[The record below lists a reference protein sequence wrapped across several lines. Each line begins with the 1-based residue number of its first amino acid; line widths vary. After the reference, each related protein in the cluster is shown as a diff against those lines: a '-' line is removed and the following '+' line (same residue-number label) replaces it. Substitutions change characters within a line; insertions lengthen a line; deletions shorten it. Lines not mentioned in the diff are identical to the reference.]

1 MHKGVFPIIGAWF
14 VVVVLAAVVAG
25 NALAD
30 SQNPP
35 TSLLYPLERFSENA
49 KVSVLSIVGQEK
61 GYVEQLTEKRAWD
74 YNVTLKEAQ
83 DARQK
88 GDEQTANA
96 LESVA
101 KQIAVEANVGALK
114 IEAPIVPREERLIR
128 GVSRANCDILRETAP
143 SVGKSYT
150 LNENQPVTLD
160 TGQKVTLA
168 VAYRHISTGE
178 LKAAIR
184 VEYNSTA
191 MDAFLTE
198 GATVRVGTVMATL
211 TSVPTFGTAIISF
224 KALPVRTQPVIFGYL
239 MRFGSAMSN
248 SEMQEIAEA
257 FETSVENV
265 TGGRVQLCLTVGGSA
280 PLPPEDS
287 IRRYSEARSSYPWLR
302 DESLPRMWYGDK
314 ELQLYA
320 DVKEAALKLGF
331 SDSYDVLIVLSEAQ
345 ALKEGFDSVTEAKGF
360 TGGFSTA
367 QGERTALRNIVAV
380 HQPWEKGAA
389 RGAGYSTQYFTLYQ
403 LSDIFVH
410 EMGHYFGLRHACP
423 NGSAGCGSADVMN
436 VESLTEPGPED
447 AYYRAFSKCS
457 LDWISNEFLPVL
469 MKSGAPPWQPS
480 ACT

>member
-1 MHKGVFPIIGAWF
+1 MRRGIAPLVVWVVIALLGA
-14 VVVVLAAVVAG
+14 AVAG
-25 NALAD
+25 NTLAD
-30 SQNPP
+30 SKNPP
-35 TSLLYPLERFSENA
+35 TSPLYPLERFSESA
-49 KVSVLSIVGQEK
+49 KASVLSIVGQEK
-61 GYVEQLTEKRAWD
+61 GYVEQLKEKRVWD
-74 YNVTLKEAQ
+74 VNVTMKEAQ
-83 DARQK
+83 ELKQK
-88 GDEQTANA
+88 GDEQAANA
-96 LESVA
+96 LEGVA
-101 KQIAVEANVGALK
+101 DQIAVEAGLK
-114 IEAPIVPREERLIR
+114 APKISVPATPPESRPIK
-128 GVSRANCDILRETAP
+128 GVSSANCGVYCATAP
-143 SVGKSYT
+143 SVEKIYT

-178 LKAAIR
+178 LKAAIS

-198 GATVRVGTVMATL
+198 GVAVKVGSVTATL
-211 TSVPTFGTAIISF
+211 TSVPRFGTAIVSF
-224 KALPVRTQPVIFGYL
+224 KALPPKTQPVICGYL

-248 SEMQEIAEA
+248 SEMQEVAEA
-257 FETSVENV
+257 FETSIENA

-280 PLPPEDS
+280 PLPPEDAAH
-287 IRRYSEARSSYPWLR
+287 RYSEARSTYPWLR
-302 DESLPRMWYGDK
+302 DESLPRMWYADK

-345 ALKEGFDSVTEAKGF
+345 ALAEGFDSVTAKGF

-380 HQPWEKGAA
+380 QRPYEQGAA
-389 RGAGYSTQYFTLYQ
+389 MGAGYSTQYFTAYQ

-423 NGSAGCGSADVMN
+423 SGCAGCGSADVMS
-436 VESLTEPGPED
+436 VGCVAEPGPQD

-457 LDWISNEFLPVL
+457 LDWISNEFLPVF

-480 ACT
+480 ACA